1 MHAMA
6 NELSGKPVVAPPD
19 IRISAARMQEAI
31 RNYYQG
37 LAVSVPAQ
45 ASDVLGLAESL
56 ATILAPLYDDIRAT
70 FAAHNQGI
78 GPHIQLQHGE
88 A

>member
-6 NELSGKPVVAPPD
+6 NEVSGKPVDAAPD
-19 IRISAARMQEAI
+19 IRISAMRLQEAI

-37 LAVSVPAQ
+37 LNVPVPVQ

-56 ATILAPLYDDIRAT
+56 ATILGPLYDDIRAT
-70 FAAHNQGI
+70 FAAQNPAINGQV
-78 GPHIQLQHGE
+78 QLQHGE